1 MSNPIGKFVWQ
12 RDDGSWAE
20 CQRPAEHL
28 TKDFCL
34 KYDEVRF
41 LPYTGLDDANGELWY
56 EGDEGWVDNERF
68 VVVLSEG
75 AYWAK
80 FENAHE
86 ITHDQLHLVANKFAH
101 LLHLVA
107 DKSTH
112 TPPVKKYKRK
122 IDPTDVAHH
131 YGMGTYE
138 VDEQRKGERREKA
151 RRDYDG
157 VIPVVKSDPSL
168 DRRVVQRR
176 KMEANHAD

>member
-1 MSNPIGKFVWQ
+1 MNKPIGKFVWQ

-86 ITHDQLHLVANKFAH
+86 ITHDQLHLVA
-101 LLHLVA
+101 

-112 TPPVKKYKRK
+112 TPPVKKYKRNSGR
-122 IDPTDVAHH
+122 IN
-131 YGMGTYE
+131 YM
-138 VDEQRKGERREKA
+138 VDDQRKGERREKA
-151 RRDYDG
+151 RRDYDAM
-157 VIPVVKSDPSL
+157 IPSVKGDPSF

-176 KMEANHAD
+176 KGRVNE